1 MPPHQT
7 PDRPPS
13 VPESSQAS
21 NRPSRAAAS
30 LGTRVSDGFAFSSGL
45 AAAIGGSLSLV
56 SSAVLDAPN
65 AGSWAFLAASGTFII
80 YNVDR
85 LRDIARDRSTSPL
98 RTAFVLRNRRRL
110 YTAVGAMAIA
120 FVAILQ
126 AAPASIVF
134 LCLAIGLV
142 GLLHRRL
149 KDVEALKT
157 AYVSLAWVGAC
168 VGLPWLASGY
178 KPAGPWVAGIFAAS
192 LAANLVASNLRD
204 QEAGVEEKNAHGAMA
219 PRLWIARAMAVLA
232 VGISLVAPNP
242 LHSLVWIPLCEGFAL
257 AYFRPTERYGHLAV
271 DGGLLI
277 GAFATS
283 IHLRW
288 ATGAGWA
295 A

>member
-13 VPESSQAS
+13 VPDSAQAS
-21 NRPSRAAAS
+21 SRPSFAAAS
-30 LGTRVSDGFAFSSGL
+30 LGTRVADGFAFSSGL

-65 AGSWAFLAASGTFII
+65 PGSWAFLAASGTFII

-85 LRDIARDRSTSPL
+85 LRDVARDRSTSPL

-110 YTAVGAMAIA
+110 YTAVGAMAIG

-126 AAPASIVF
+126 AAPASIVL

-168 VGLPWLASGY
+168 VGLPWLAGGY
-178 KPAGPWVAGIFAAS
+178 KPAGPWVAGILAAS
-192 LAANLVASNLRD
+192 LAANLVGSNLRD
-204 QEAGVEEKNAHGAMA
+204 QEAGVEEKNAHSAMT
-219 PRLWIARAMAVLA
+219 PRLWIARAMAVFA
-232 VGISLVAPNP
+232 VGISLVAPAP
-242 LHSLVWIPLCEGFAL
+242 LHSLVWIPVCEGLAL
-257 AYFRPTERYGHLAV
+257 AYFRPSERYGHLAV

-277 GAFATS
+277 GAFATW

-288 ATGAGWA
+288 AAGAGWA